1 MRNPITNEMERQE
14 MFALLRR
21 RVRKE
26 SGTAHHF
33 NNPVT
38 EEDILFWAIEE
49 TYFYIFNKKDIPV
62 SASPDYMLSCIIKE
76 AGEDNVKVLEKS
88 GNAIKIKLKKH
99 VWWLCRGLFSACES
113 RMPWLVS
120 HIGVNGNASPTCP
133 GPVFPVSTGF
143 EKVIPILDELFP
155 QIKQVAF
162 DAVREKVKEFSSET
176 VDIQKQ

>member
-62 SASPDYMLSCIIKE
+62 SASPNHMLSCIIKE
-76 AGEDNVKVLEKS
+76 AGEDNVKVLE
-88 GNAIKIKLKKH
+88 
-99 VWWLCRGLFSACES
+99 
-113 RMPWLVS
+113 
-120 HIGVNGNASPTCP
+120 
-133 GPVFPVSTGF
+133 
-143 EKVIPILDELFP
+143 
-155 QIKQVAF
+155 
-162 DAVREKVKEFSSET
+162 
-176 VDIQKQ
+176 